1 MEFLGLKIDTRT
13 MTLTL
18 TNEKMEKVILKCQT
32 LLSHSQTTVSELTK
46 LIGLQLKYLQQ
57 QQQIQLLNQACSYQ
71 AEIVLKKLELLWC
84 VENIRL
90 NTGKSLRQK
99 EPNL

>member
-13 MTLTL
+13 MTLT

-71 AEIVLKKLELLWC
+71 AEIVLKKPELLWC

-90 NTGKSLRQK
+90 NNGKSLRQK